1 MSMGRCCSMRI
12 IINIEIDAISCKC
25 TCILHSVF
33 HTVHDDS
40 GSHWYGRIRCIYCNG
55 MIGSW
60 HDSTGSWTT
69 RPSATADGAVAIST
83 GYNLS
88 QRFSDSNRSGLCDCL
103 CFSFHI
109 HAILCFKQFL
119 NHIFYIRIFE
129 LTIFH
134 GKKRNQMIRIMG
146 DLINVVAIL
155 VIVRISGFDVV
166 DLPVQCILQ
175 CFVSIFGRV
184 DIIICTWISCHA
196 NQWASSLNRRWT
208 AGKRSGDEHK

>member
-12 IINIEIDAISCKC
+12 IINIKIHSISRKS
-25 TCILHSVF
+25 TGILHSVF
-33 HTVHDDS
+33 HTVHDDPS
-40 GSHWYGRIRCIYCNG
+40 SHWHGRIRCIYCNS

-69 RPSATADGAVAIST
+69 RPSATADRAVAIST

-88 QRFSDSNRSGLCDCL
+88 QRFTNPYRSGLCDCL
-103 CFSFHI
+103 CFAFHI
-109 HAILCFKQFL
+109 HAILRFKQFL
-119 NHIFYIRIFE
+119 NHILYIRIFE
-129 LTIFH
+129 FTIFH

-175 CFVSIFGRV
+175 CFISIFRRV
-184 DIIICTWISCHA
+184 DIIICAGISCHA
-196 NQWASSLNRRWT
+196 NQ
-208 AGKRSGDEHK
+208 